1 MSKIKSNGT
10 ALFGI
15 LGGTRVVRFRC
26 FRGVELGQDTVGKI
40 DISCLDED
48 TKKYMAGSVDPAE
61 GSLTVQ
67 LDDENITHAELL
79 ALAESSEDIPWY
91 LRAPVPEENT
101 DTIVPVLTGAYGDEV
116 TLPTTVT
123 WAAFTGYLTSV
134 GPTVEIDDVW
144 TYAFPLVR
152 TSKISTIVKTTP

>member
-1 MSKIKSNGT
+1 MAKLKSNGT

-15 LGGTRVVRFRC
+15 IGASRVVRFRC
-26 FRGVELGQDTVGKI
+26 FRGLELGNDTVGKI

-48 TKKYMAGSVDPAE
+48 TKTYMAGSVDPAE

-67 LDDENITHAELL
+67 LDDDNITHAELL
-79 ALAESSEDIPWY
+79 TLAESSENIAWY
-91 LRAPVPEENT
+91 LRAPVPEGQA
-101 DTIVPVLTGAYGDEV
+101 DVIVPVVAEDEV
-116 TLPTTVT
+116 TLPTSVT
-123 WAAFTGYLTSV
+123 WASFTGYLTSV

-152 TSKISTIVKTTP
+152 TSKVQTILKTAPVGP

>member
-1 MSKIKSNGT
+1 MAKIKSNGT

-15 LGGTRVVRFRC
+15 VGGTRVVRFRC

-40 DISCLDED
+40 DISCLDDD
-48 TKKYMAGSVDPAE
+48 TKKYMAGSIDPAE

-67 LDDENITHAELL
+67 LDDANTTHAELL
-79 ALAESSEDIPWY
+79 KLAESSEDIQWY
-91 LRAPVPEENT
+91 LRAPVSEE
-101 DTIVPVLTGAYGDEV
+101 DTATIIPAVTGSGNEI

-152 TSKISTIVKTTP
+152 TSKISTIVKAAS